1 VRATILMLALAGLTL
16 AFLPTLLSAQTVGGT
31 KDLKYR
37 FDGAAA
43 FDELGYS
50 VSGAGDVDGDGFDD
64 LIVGDPRADPGGLA
78 QAGSAFVFSGAD
90 GSQLF
95 RFDGSADGDLFGNS
109 VSGAGDVDGDGFAD
123 LIVGSPFAAPSGLTQ
138 AGSAFVFS
146 GADGS
151 QLFRFDGSADGDLF
165 GNSVSGAGDV
175 DGDGFADLIV
185 GARLADPSGLS
196 GAGSA
201 FVFSGADGSQLFRFD
216 GSAGGDQLGRPV
228 SGAGD
233 VDGDGFADLIVGARF
248 AAPGGLGNA
257 GSAFVFSGADGSQ
270 LFRFDGSAGGDQLGI
285 SVSGAGDVDG
295 DGFADLIVGAWL
307 ADQGGRGDAGS
318 AFVFSGADGSQLFRF
333 DGQASSDFLGFSVSG
348 AGDVDSDGFDDL
360 IVGAF
365 GASPIGISDA
375 GSAFVFSGA
384 DGSQL
389 FRFDGSAVGDL
400 FGSSV
405 SGAGD
410 VDGDGSADLIVGAPF
425 ASTIGISDAG
435 SAFVFTFNPILVASG
450 EVLSVTSGGTID
462 YAIDFP
468 DVDAG
473 AAYMIL
479 ISAKG
484 IGPTTRH
491 GLAIPLTPGNIFRA
505 SFHGK
510 TPSFASGF
518 QGTLDSEGKATAQV
532 TVPPLALPLKLF
544 GRRTPLHLAVIN
556 SNFDFSSVARRLRFT
571 L

>member
-1 VRATILMLALAGLTL
+1 MLALAGLTL

-31 KDLKYR
+31 EDVKYR

-43 FDELGYS
+43 VDELGYS

-64 LIVGDPRADPGGLA
+64 LIVGAPIADPGGLA
-78 QAGSAFVFSGAD
+78 GAGSAFVFSGAD

-95 RFDGSADGDLFGNS
+95 RFDGSVAFDQLGFS

-123 LIVGSPFAAPSGLTQ
+123 LIVGARQADPNGLSG

-151 QLFRFDGSADGDLF
+151 QLFRFDGQAAGDDL
-165 GNSVSGAGDV
+165 GRSVSGAGDV

-185 GARLADPSGLS
+185 GARLADPGGLAD
-196 GAGSA
+196 AGSA

-216 GSAGGDQLGRPV
+216 GSAAFDQLGFSV

-233 VDGDGFADLIVGARF
+233 VDGGGFADLIVGAF
-248 AAPGGLGNA
+248 GADLSGLTNA

-270 LFRFDGSAGGDQLGI
+270 LFRFDGSAAFDQLGF

-295 DGFADLIVGAWL
+295 DGFADLIVGAPH
-307 ADQGGRGDAGS
+307 ADPGGLSGAGS

-333 DGQASSDFLGFSVSG
+333 DGQASSDLLGFSVSG
-348 AGDVDSDGFDDL
+348 AGDVDSDGF
-360 IVGAF
+360 
-365 GASPIGISDA
+365 
-375 GSAFVFSGA
+375 
-384 DGSQL
+384 
-389 FRFDGSAVGDL
+389 
-400 FGSSV
+400 
-405 SGAGD
+405 
-410 VDGDGSADLIVGAPF
+410 ADLIVGALLADP
-425 ASTIGISDAG
+425 SGLSDAG
-435 SAFVFTFNPILVASG
+435 SAFVFTFNPILTASG

-479 ISAKG
+479 ISARG
-484 IGPTTRH
+484 TGPTTRH

-532 TVPPLALPLKLF
+532 TAQPLALPLKLF

>member
-31 KDLKYR
+31 KDVKYR

-43 FDELGYS
+43 VDELGYS
-50 VSGAGDVDGDGFDD
+50 VSGAGDVDSDGFDD
-64 LIVGDPRADPGGLA
+64 LIVGAIAADPGGLSFA
-78 QAGSAFVFSGAD
+78 GSAFVFSGADGSQLFRFDGSAAGDLLGFSVSGAGDVDGDGFADLIVGALLADPSGLNNAGSAFVFSGADGSQLFRFDGAAADDRLGFSVSGAGDVDGDGFADLIIGAYFADPNGISQAGSAFVFSGAD

-95 RFDGSADGDLFGNS
+95 RFDGSAASDLLGNS

-123 LIVGSPFAAPSGLTQ
+123 LIVGAFAADPGGLAD

-151 QLFRFDGSADGDLF
+151 QLFRFDGSAASDLL

-185 GARLADPSGLS
+185 GARQADPN
-196 GAGSA
+196 
-201 FVFSGADGSQLFRFD
+201 
-216 GSAGGDQLGRPV
+216 
-228 SGAGD
+228 
-233 VDGDGFADLIVGARF
+233 
-248 AAPGGLGNA
+248 GLGNA

-270 LFRFDGSAGGDQLGI
+270 LFRFDGAAADDLLGW

-307 ADQGGRGDAGS
+307 ADPGGLRDAGS

-348 AGDVDSDGFDDL
+348 AGDVDSDGFADL

-365 GASPIGISDA
+365 GADPSGL
-375 GSAFVFSGA
+375 SA
-384 DGSQL
+384 
-389 FRFDGSAVGDL
+389 
-400 FGSSV
+400 
-405 SGAGD
+405 
-410 VDGDGSADLIVGAPF
+410 
-425 ASTIGISDAG
+425 AG
-435 SAFVFTFNPILVASG
+435 SAFVFTFNPILTASG

-484 IGPTTRH
+484 TGPTTRH

>member
-1 VRATILMLALAGLTL
+1 VRATFLMLALAGPTL

-31 KDLKYR
+31 NVKFR
-37 FDGAAA
+37 FDGQAIGL
-43 FDELGYS
+43 LGNS
-50 VSGAGDVDGDGFDD
+50 VSGAGDVDGDGFTD
-64 LIVGDPRADPGGLA
+64 LIVGARSADPGGIFR
-78 QAGSAFVFSGAD
+78 AGSVFVFSGAD

-95 RFDGSADGDLFGNS
+95 RFDGSAVIDEL
-109 VSGAGDVDGDGFAD
+109 
-123 LIVGSPFAAPSGLTQ
+123 
-138 AGSAFVFS
+138 
-146 GADGS
+146 
-151 QLFRFDGSADGDLF
+151 

-185 GARLADPSGLS
+185 GAPGADPS
-196 GAGSA
+196 
-201 FVFSGADGSQLFRFD
+201 
-216 GSAGGDQLGRPV
+216 
-228 SGAGD
+228 
-233 VDGDGFADLIVGARF
+233 
-248 AAPGGLGNA
+248 
-257 GSAFVFSGADGSQ
+257 
-270 LFRFDGSAGGDQLGI
+270 
-285 SVSGAGDVDG
+285 
-295 DGFADLIVGAWL
+295 
-307 ADQGGRGDAGS
+307 
-318 AFVFSGADGSQLFRF
+318 
-333 DGQASSDFLGFSVSG
+333 
-348 AGDVDSDGFDDL
+348 
-360 IVGAF
+360 
-365 GASPIGISDA
+365 GISDA

-389 FRFDGSAVGDL
+389 FRFDGSAALDELGYSVSGAGDVNGDGFADLIVGAPGADPGGLGEAGSAFVFSGADGSQLFRFDGQAFRDL
-400 FGSSV
+400 LGRSV

-410 VDGDGSADLIVGAPF
+410 VDGDGFSDLIVGAAADPNGLFNAGSAFVFSGADGSQLFRFDGSAAVDQLGNSVSGAGDVDGDGFADLIVGAREADPGGLTTAGSAF
-425 ASTIGISDAG
+425 VFSGADGSQLFRFDGLAGGDALGNSVSGAGDVDGDGFDDLIVGAPNASPGGISAAG
-435 SAFVFTFNPILVASG
+435 SAFVFTIFFNPILTASG

-510 TPSFASGF
+510 TPPFASGF
-518 QGTLDSEGKATAQV
+518 QGTLDSEGKAMAQV
-532 TVPPLALPLKLF
+532 TAPPLALPLKLF